1 MNDCPYCKLEDRLK
15 RSLEMRIHRGEITH
29 TYVETKQGWPVGT
42 VAEHMDMHLD
52 YTPEEAAHIEA
63 VRTESIDTLNT
74 AESLLQRMMG
84 WLDELEDQKDM
95 EGISTEWVQNA
106 TRLVSEC
113 NKSLKLV
120 GTLKKEIGVDS
131 QLFLQ
136 DQREAAM
143 ARILVSVLGSQPHL
157 LNQIELQM
165 ATLKTP
171 THIIEMED

>member
-1 MNDCPYCKLEDRLK
+1 MKCDFCEIEDRLK
-15 RSLEMRIHRGEITH
+15 RSLEMRLHRGEITH
-29 TYVETKQGWPVGT
+29 TYVETKQGWSVGV
-42 VAEHMDMHLD
+42 VAEHMDQHLD
-52 YTPEEAAHIEA
+52 YTPEEAAHIET

-74 AESLLQRMMG
+74 AESLLQRMMS
-84 WLDELEDQKDM
+84 WLDELEDQKDI
-95 EGISTEWVQNA
+95 EGITPDLVASF

-136 DQREAAM
+136 DQREAALS
-143 ARILVSVLGSQPHL
+143 RILVSVLGTQPHL
-157 LNQIELQM
+157 LDQVELQM
-165 ATLKTP
+165 ATLKAP

>member
-1 MNDCPYCKLEDRLK
+1 MTCPFCCIDSRLK
-15 RSLEMRIHRGEITH
+15 RSLEMRLHRGEITH
-29 TYVETKQGWPVGT
+29 THVETKQGWPVGT
-42 VAEHMDMHLD
+42 VAEHMDSHLD
-52 YTPEEAAHIEA
+52 YTPEEAAHIETLR
-63 VRTESIDTLNT
+63 VESIDTLNT

-95 EGISTEWVQNA
+95 EGITGEWVQNA
-106 TRLVSEC
+106 TRLVAEC

-120 GTLKKEIGVDS
+120 GTLKKEIGTDS

-143 ARILVSVLGSQPHL
+143 ARILVSVLGSHPHL
-157 LNQIELQM
+157 LNQIELQLSM
-165 ATLKTP
+165 LKTP

>member
-1 MNDCPYCKLEDRLK
+1 MNDCPFCELEDRLK

-29 TYVETKQGWPVGT
+29 THAETKQGWPVGT
-42 VAEHMDMHLD
+42 VAEHMDLHLD
-52 YTPEEAAHIEA
+52 YTPEEAAHIET

-84 WLDELEDQKDM
+84 WLDELEDQKDI
-95 EGISTEWVQNA
+95 EGITTEWVQNA
-106 TRLVSEC
+106 TRLVAEC

-143 ARILVSVLGSQPHL
+143 ARILVNVLGSQPHL

-165 ATLKTP
+165 QTLKAP

>member
-1 MNDCPYCKLEDRLK
+1 MSECPFCELEDRLK

-29 TYVETKQGWPVGT
+29 THAETKQGWPVGT
-42 VAEHMDMHLD
+42 VAEHMDQHLD
-52 YTPEEAAHIEA
+52 YTPEEAAHIET

-84 WLDELEDQKDM
+84 WLDELEDQKDI
-95 EGISTEWVQNA
+95 EGITTEWVQNA
-106 TRLVSEC
+106 TRLVAEC

-143 ARILVSVLGSQPHL
+143 ARIPVNVLGTQPHL

-165 ATLKTP
+165 QTLKAP
-171 THIIEMED
+171 THIVEYEG